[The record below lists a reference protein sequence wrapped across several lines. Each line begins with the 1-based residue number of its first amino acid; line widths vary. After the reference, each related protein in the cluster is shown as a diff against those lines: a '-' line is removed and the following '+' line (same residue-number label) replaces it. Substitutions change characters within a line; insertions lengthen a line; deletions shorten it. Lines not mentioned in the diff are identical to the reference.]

1 MKACGVACTS
11 RAFPKCAMLSAVPQ
25 LCAVFALAPPPLF
38 CSGLFDAFNEEV
50 FYLVAWNIER

>member
-1 MKACGVACTS
+1 MKACEVACMF

-25 LCAVFALAPPPLF
+25 LRAVFVLVPSPLF
-38 CSGLFDAFNEEV
+38 CFGLLDAFNEEV